1 MSESP
6 QFTLRAEIPEGSST
20 EREMAEASLEDL
32 TAKLEAATKR
42 RIDAQAKRDA
52 KHDELNKII
61 IKFEG
66 QSKQSKAKNAVED
79 ELKKRYDKACGKDG
93 TMDEKEFSEAIGTCL
108 FYPQGC
114 H

>member
-1 MSESP
+1 
-6 QFTLRAEIPEGSST
+6 
-20 EREMAEASLEDL
+20 MAQAFGQKVQLGDL

-42 RIDAQAKRDA
+42 RIDAQAQRDS
-52 KHDELNKII
+52 KCDELNKVI

-66 QSKQSKAKNAVED
+66 QSKQCKAKNAVED
-79 ELKKRYDKACGKDG
+79 ELKKRYDKASGKDG
-93 TMDEKEFSEAIGTCL
+93 TMDEKEFSEAIGACL

>member
-1 MSESP
+1 
-6 QFTLRAEIPEGSST
+6 
-20 EREMAEASLEDL
+20 MAEALLEDL

-52 KHDELNKII
+52 KHDELNKVI

-79 ELKKRYDKACGKDG
+79 ELKRRYDKNSKSG
-93 TMDEKEFSEAIGTCL
+93 TMDETQFSKAIGTCL